1 MLTFVTAEDSEEME
15 KYFDPDVTSL
25 VTDLNKKT
33 PKRFFKLNEAIAN
46 LIDDYSMVNFIPLNI
61 TDEESIL
68 YLLTHI
74 DNAIQYGEDLEVR
87 EPKDEEEE
95 EDEPINLDDY

>member
-1 MLTFVTAEDSEEME
+1 LTAEDTEAME
-15 KYFDPDVTSL
+15 KYFDPDLSSL
-25 VTDLNKKT
+25 VTDLNKNM
-33 PKRFFKLNEAIAN
+33 PKRFIKLNEAIGG

-68 YLLTHI
+68 YLLTQI

-87 EPKDEEEE
+87 EPKDEFDEEE
-95 EDEPINLDDY
+95 DDEPINFDDY